1 MQKVVRC
8 YAEGRG
14 GQWEAICLDFD
25 IAVQGTSFDEVY
37 HSLNKAIAEYYEY
50 VEGLPEAERKRFLT
64 RKAPLSASI
73 KLALGTLTGILLDRR
88 TNDRTERHG
97 YTMLRPA

>member
-25 IAVQGTSFDEVY
+25 IAVQGGSFNEVY
-37 HSLNKAIAEYYEY
+37 HSLNNAVADYYEY
-50 VEGLPEAERKRFLT
+50 VEALPEAERARFLN
-64 RKAPLSASI
+64 RKAPLFARI
-73 KLALGTLTGILLDRR
+73 KFALAALPGILLNRR
-88 TNDRTERHG
+88 AQDDTERHG
-97 YTMLRPA
+97 YTMLCPA